1 MKKMAIIHTSAV
13 SLQDLTT
20 LCQEIM
26 LEVEIINII
35 DDSLLAEVK
44 RNNGIT
50 PAVISRMCRYVQSAE
65 SLGVD
70 LIFNQCSSVGEA
82 FAIASRCTAIPTPTV
97 ASTVKPSCDLIRTTA
112 QRLGKE
118 VVVQEYL
125 AAEALDILM
134 KEKDGDK
141 HNQIVLAMIRR
152 AAAENDV
159 VVLAQ
164 GSMITLLPYLN
175 EMPAPV
181 LTSPRL
187 GIERAWAMLQEKG

>member
-1 MKKMAIIHTSAV
+1 MVTKRIIPCLDIRNGRVVKGVNFKGVQDVEDPVALARRYNDAGADELVFYDITASV
-13 SLQDLTT
+13 EGRGLFTDILNILSLS
-20 LCQEIM
+20 E
-26 LEVEIINII
+26 
-35 DDSLLAEVK
+35 
-44 RNNGIT
+44 
-50 PAVISRMCRYVQSAE
+50 
-65 SLGVD
+65 LGV
-70 LIFNQCSSVGEA
+70 G
-82 FAIASRCTAIPTPTV
+82 TAITYALYVPIAKGDIKKQQILMRMFRTFYRMTALFV
-97 ASTVKPSCDLIRTTA
+97 MAAGLCLIPF
-112 QRLGKE
+112 
-118 VVVQEYL
+118 
-125 AAEALDILM
+125 LDILM
-134 KEKDGDK
+134 KEKDVDK

>member
-1 MKKMAIIHTSAV
+1 MAEKAV
-13 SLQDLTT
+13 SLGTR
-20 LCQEIM
+20 I
-26 LEVEIINII
+26 
-35 DDSLLAEVK
+35 
-44 RNNGIT
+44 G
-50 PAVISRMCRYVQSAE
+50 VIA
-65 SLGVD
+65 
-70 LIFNQCSSVGEA
+70 
-82 FAIASRCTAIPTPTV
+82 TV
-97 ASTVKPSCDLIRTTA
+97 SSTVKPSCDLIRTTA
-112 QRLGKE
+112 QRLGKA

-134 KEKDGDK
+134 KEKDVDK